1 METQVVPH
9 GLSGGTATDL
19 LTHPDD
25 VIADSGISQSEKRA
39 ILANWASDARVAENA
54 PELR

>member
-25 VIADSGISQSEKRA
+25 VIADSGVRE
-39 ILANWASDARVAENA
+39 
-54 PELR
+54 